1 MGRIKKIVALG
12 LVAISSIAFAGCSM
26 IEKTPEAIKNE
37 TLAKVGDQ
45 KITRGDL
52 DKTMTPIY
60 AQYEQQYGSDFK
72 NNAQIKQQLLTQ
84 EKQQLEALVDEKVIL
99 VEAEKQKWVPSE
111 ETLNKAVDEQL
122 KDYKK
127 RYNTDDSFKQFY
139 QYYGFQNEDELKAFL
154 KNQEIV
160 KTVLKDHVYKDIKVT
175 DADAKKYY
183 DENKVSTYTVKPGA
197 DVYQIIIADG
207 KDAEKTIKKIREDI
221 VSGKAKFADMAAKY
235 NIDSTKSTG
244 GSLGYINYDAEQYD
258 KTFMAAMKK
267 LKDGEISQ
275 PVKTKFGYHLI
286 KVENVKSKAEVVPFD
301 KVKDSIKQ
309 QLDQSKKNTAY
320 KDAINKWKDEIGVK
334 VYEDKIQQK

>member
-122 KDYKK
+122 KQFKK
-127 RYNTDDSFKQFY
+127 VYNTDDSFKQFY
-139 QYYGFQNEDELKAFL
+139 QSYGFQNEDELKAFL

-183 DENKVSTYTVKPGA
+183 DENKASTYTVKPGA
-197 DVYQIIIADG
+197 DVYNIVLPD
-207 KDAEKTIKKIREDI
+207 EKTAKEVRAEL

-235 NIDSTKSTG
+235 NTDSTKTTG
-244 GSLGYINYDAEQYD
+244 GSLGYINYDSTQYLPE
-258 KTFMAAMKK
+258 FMDAMKK

-286 KVENVKSKAEVVPFD
+286 KVENVKSKAEVIPFD

-334 VYEDKIQQK
+334 VYEDKIQKK